1 MKKEVAL
8 MSKIIG
14 VFLTILGGATVWL
27 LFVLWTVE
35 ENSTHSVPLWP
46 VVFGIGI
53 AVLGLMCIKAGISSP
68 SS

>member
-1 MKKEVAL
+1 MAF
-8 MSKIIG
+8 MSRIIG

-27 LFVLWTVE
+27 LFVLWSVE
-35 ENSTHSVPLWP
+35 EYSTHSVPLWP

-53 AVLGLMCIKAGISSP
+53 AALGLMCVKAGTSST